1 MAAEYKNYLSEQKSQ
16 TLPSQVEICV
26 SVFSDESVNLTY
38 LELRFDDLDGFPGIY
53 RYDSDHVLQK
63 K

>member
-26 SVFSDESVNLTY
+26 SVFSDESVNLTSF
-38 LELRFDDLDGFPGIY
+38 ELKLNNLLGFPGIY

-63 K
+63 S